1 MSTGDDDSEGG
12 GNDTTVSQ
20 APSRDSSSGSG
31 LTPSPSTPPGDPSHD
46 NGDCGPLLDLGKLG
60 SLASGL
66 IDIDIGAGSGD
77 GTHAAA
83 LIDVDLGGADAS
95 ISLLGGIDVAGG
107 NGLLCGLDSLGTSCL
122 LDGIV
127 GDCGLI

>member
-1 MSTGDDDSEGG
+1 MSTSGDGLEGG
-12 GNDTTVSQ
+12 GNDTTVSE
-20 APSRDSSSGSG
+20 APSRDSSFEYGVK
-31 LTPSPSTPPGDPSHD
+31 PSPSTPSDHPSQDSGDRGS
-46 NGDCGPLLDLGKLG
+46 LLDLGGLG

-83 LIDVDLGGADAS
+83 LIDLDLGGADAG
-95 ISLLGGIDVAGG
+95 ISLLGGIDVTGG
-107 NGLLCGLDSLGTSCL
+107 NGFLGGLDSLGTSCL